1 MIEIRG
7 GDIEQALLSFRRECV
22 QAGIHAALKRRERYP
37 NLSDRRKAKESV
49 ARQRRIKTELKK
61 KRQQESTAE
70 LRRWV
75 QRKRPLRRRGRA

>member
-1 MIEIRG
+1 MIQVRS
-7 GDIEQALLSFRRECV
+7 GDIEQALLLFRRECV
-22 QAGIHAALKRRERYP
+22 QAGIHATLKRRERYP

-49 ARQRRIKTELKK
+49 ARQRRIKAEAK

>member
-7 GDIEQALLSFRRECV
+7 GDIEQALLFFRRECV

-49 ARQRRIKTELKK
+49 ARQRRIKAEAK

>member
-1 MIEIRG
+1 MIQVRS

-61 KRQQESTAE
+61 ERQREEMENFRMMRQQ
-70 LRRWV
+70 
-75 QRKRPLRRRGRA
+75 RPLRGRGRA

>member
-61 KRQQESTAE
+61 KRQQESME
-70 LRRWV
+70 NFRMMR
-75 QRKRPLRRRGRA
+75 QQRPLRGRGRA

>member
-1 MIEIRG
+1 MIQVRS

-49 ARQRRIKTELKK
+49 ARQRRIKAEAK

>member
-1 MIEIRG
+1 MIKIRS

-61 KRQQESTAE
+61 KRQQESME
-70 LRRWV
+70 NFRRMR
-75 QRKRPLRRRGRA
+75 QQRPLRGRGRA

>member
-7 GDIEQALLSFRRECV
+7 GDIEQALLLFTRECV

-61 KRQQESTAE
+61 KRQQESME
-70 LRRWV
+70 NFRMM
-75 QRKRPLRRRGRA
+75 QRKRPLRGRGRA

>member
-1 MIEIRG
+1 MIQVRS

-22 QAGIHAALKRRERYP
+22 QAGIHATLKRRERYP

-61 KRQQESTAE
+61 KRQQESME
-70 LRRWV
+70 NFRRMR
-75 QRKRPLRRRGRA
+75 QQRPLRGRGRA